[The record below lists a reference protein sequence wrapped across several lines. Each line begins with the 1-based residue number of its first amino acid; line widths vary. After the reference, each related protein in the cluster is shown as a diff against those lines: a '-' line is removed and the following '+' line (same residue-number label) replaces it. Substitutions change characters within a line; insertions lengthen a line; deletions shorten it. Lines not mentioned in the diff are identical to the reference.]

1 MPLTHVHKKQLFE
14 RVPTVAPKTAPV
26 VSVIIPTHN
35 RSQLLES
42 AIRSVLAQTYG
53 WLEIVV
59 VDDGSDD
66 ETRGVVQRFEDSRI
80 RYIRHDSPRGGAAA
94 RNSGIK
100 AATGEYIAFLDDD
113 DEWEPNKTESQLGVL
128 ASCDVVLCM
137 STSSAEQDVRDL
149 VKKGVCNL
157 EQLRRGMPRIGAGV
171 SAIMGRADVFRNVL
185 FDERL
190 PRCQDWDLLIRL
202 AAQYRVQYFGKRLVR
217 YNDGQHSRISN
228 ALTKTNQQSQTEI
241 AEKWLHFFNK
251 HRAFF
256 GERLYRHHVINAL
269 LYGIRDRSDKIKYLH
284 EMAARLGYI
293 PVATALTQRLYS
305 NIVSTGS
312 R

>member
-1 MPLTHVHKKQLFE
+1 MPLAHAHKKQLLKG
-14 RVPTVAPKTAPV
+14 APKVAPV
-26 VSVIIPTHN
+26 VSVLIPTHN
-35 RSQLLES
+35 RAQLLGS
-42 AIRSVLAQTYG
+42 AIRSVLAQTYR

-66 ETRGVVQRFEDSRI
+66 ETRDVIRRFEDSRI
-80 RYIRHDSPRGGAAA
+80 RYIRHDSSRGGAAA
-94 RNSGIK
+94 RNSGIE

-113 DEWEPNKTESQLGVL
+113 DEWEPNKTEIQLEVL

-137 STSSAEQDVRDL
+137 STSSAEQDVREL
-149 VKKGVCNL
+149 EEISVCNL

-171 SAIMGRADVFRNVL
+171 SAIMGRADVFKSVL

-202 AAQYRVQYFGKRLVR
+202 AMQYRVQYLGKRLVR
-217 YNDGQHSRISN
+217 YNDGQHNRISN
-228 ALTKTNQQSQTEI
+228 ALAKSNEQSQTES

-251 HRAFF
+251 HRTFF
-256 GERLYRHHVINAL
+256 GERLYRRHVINAL

-284 EMAARLGYI
+284 EMAARMGYI
-293 PVATALTQRLYS
+293 PVVMALMQRLYS
-305 NIVSTGS
+305 NIVSIGS